1 MIETLTNIGE
11 IIVIVIGGATLVF
24 RGLLILTQLTK
35 TNKDD
40 KIVSKILKVFEWL
53 SLNAGQIKNVLVVK
67 TK

>member
-1 MIETLTNIGE
+1 MTIEEIMIAIP
-11 IIVIVIGGATLVF
+11 VIIGGATLVF

-35 TNKDD
+35 TDKDN